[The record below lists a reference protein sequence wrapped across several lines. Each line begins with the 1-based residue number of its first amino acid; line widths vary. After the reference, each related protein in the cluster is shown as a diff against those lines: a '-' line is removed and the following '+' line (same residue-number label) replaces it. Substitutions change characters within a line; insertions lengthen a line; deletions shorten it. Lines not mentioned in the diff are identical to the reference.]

1 MEERRCERE
10 VIERLAAGD
19 MEALG
24 QLYDAH
30 ARRLFT
36 HALCMT
42 RSRRDAEDVAQAV
55 FAKLASMGEQLLG
68 VRNLPAYINRMV
80 HYECLDVMLRQRT
93 RAEEPIDSALFVR
106 DGADPA
112 AIAEISEM
120 EERLQR
126 LDPEQRETVYLHLFE
141 GLTFREVGK
150 SMGVSIFT
158 AASRYRLAIGR
169 LRRESGA

>member
-1 MEERRCERE
+1 MDERECERE

-24 QLYDAH
+24 AIYDGH
-30 ARRLFT
+30 ARRLFA
-36 HALCMT
+36 HALWMT
-42 RSRRDAEDVAQAV
+42 RSRGDAEDVAQAV

-68 VRNLPAYINRMV
+68 IHDLRAYVNRMV
-80 HYECLDVMLRQRT
+80 HYECLDLMSRQRL

-106 DGADPA
+106 DGADPVA
-112 AIAEISEM
+112 TAEIAEM
-120 EERLQR
+120 EERLEG

-141 GLTFREVGK
+141 GLTFREAGK
-150 SMGVSIFT
+150 IMGVSIFT

-169 LRRESGA
+169 LRRESGV